1 MKFLKKTLK
10 VVSILVLITLSV
22 VLFRTFN
29 VKSRQI
35 ESVQEVNLDI
45 DMDKASRNLSKAL
58 QCKSMEA

>member
-10 VVSILVLITLSV
+10 VVSILLLITLSV

-35 ESVQEVNLDI
+35 ENVQEVNLDI
-45 DMDKASRNLSKAL
+45 DMDKASQNLS
-58 QCKSMEA
+58 